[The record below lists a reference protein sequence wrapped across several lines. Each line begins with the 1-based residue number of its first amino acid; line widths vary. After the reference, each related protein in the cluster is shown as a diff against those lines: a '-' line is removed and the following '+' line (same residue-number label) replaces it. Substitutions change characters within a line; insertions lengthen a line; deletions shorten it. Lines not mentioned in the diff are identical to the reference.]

1 MVVELRQKSQLT
13 IPSEIIKSLNL
24 KIGDQFDIRERNG
37 IIYMVPVVT
46 YPKAY
51 MNKLEK
57 EVRKFESDFANG
69 KLEGFTDVDE
79 LINSLNK
86 K

>member
-51 MNKLEK
+51 MDKLEK
-57 EVRKFESDFANG
+57 EVKNFESDFANA